1 VPFINLLTE
10 SGIKSLNLTMA
21 SNVEVLDKDLASEL
35 HRALAAVA
43 EHRADR
49 IKTVDVNLLGDGQR
63 EIMIG
68 YVQESPVW
76 KASYRLVLPKAAAK
90 PDGDDAASAQR
101 LKEQLS
107 MQGWAIIEN
116 TTDEDWN
123 NIDLSLVSGQPVS
136 FRMDLYQ
143 PLYATRPMVP
153 VPTVPGIAP
162 RIFEGGRSDVRAEYA
177 NAPEFNLSA
186 ALKEQV
192 PGAMPGKP
200 MMARGRTPNTQSF
213 GGYIG
218 DASGEDMANFAPQA
232 QASAAE
238 SGEIFEYRLNHPVTI
253 ERQRSAMLPIIS
265 DEISG
270 RRVSIWSAQDG
281 GKHPMRGLEVQN
293 DSGLELLPGPIAV
306 YDDGTYAGDSQIGHV
321 PAGDKRLLAYSVD
334 LEVDTQATSEQASS
348 VQTVRISRGMLELTS
363 LNRLTA
369 SYSFANKDAR
379 RSRTLIVEHP
389 KRDGWDLKEP
399 AKPYETTDSVYRFAL
414 DVESGKSGGVKVVE
428 ENVYGQQVEIF
439 STSIEAMMEYRT
451 RGAKVSDQVLEAMRR
466 CAELAAAV
474 RIVETRALE
483 LAKEKSEIDTDQ
495 ARIRQNMSSIDNASP
510 LYAKY
515 LQKLTEQE
523 ARVDAIGEASRKAAA
538 DIEAARAAL
547 SSYIAGLDV
556 E

>member
-1 VPFINLLTE
+1 
-10 SGIKSLNLTMA
+10 
-21 SNVEVLDKDLASEL
+21 
-35 HRALAAVA
+35 
-43 EHRADR
+43 
-49 IKTVDVNLLGDGQR
+49 
-63 EIMIG
+63 
-68 YVQESPVW
+68 
-76 KASYRLVLPKAAAK
+76 
-90 PDGDDAASAQR
+90 
-101 LKEQLS
+101 
-107 MQGWAIIEN
+107 
-116 TTDEDWN
+116 
-123 NIDLSLVSGQPVS
+123 
-136 FRMDLYQ
+136 
-143 PLYATRPMVP
+143 
-153 VPTVPGIAP
+153 
-162 RIFEGGRSDVRAEYA
+162 
-177 NAPEFNLSA
+177 
-186 ALKEQV
+186 
-192 PGAMPGKP
+192 
-200 MMARGRTPNTQSF
+200 
-213 GGYIG
+213 
-218 DASGEDMANFAPQA
+218 MANFAPQA

>member
-1 VPFINLLTE
+1 
-10 SGIKSLNLTMA
+10 M
-21 SNVEVLDKDLASEL
+21 
-35 HRALAAVA
+35 
-43 EHRADR
+43 
-49 IKTVDVNLLGDGQR
+49 
-63 EIMIG
+63 
-68 YVQESPVW
+68 
-76 KASYRLVLPKAAAK
+76 
-90 PDGDDAASAQR
+90 
-101 LKEQLS
+101 
-107 MQGWAIIEN
+107 
-116 TTDEDWN
+116 
-123 NIDLSLVSGQPVS
+123 
-136 FRMDLYQ
+136 
-143 PLYATRPMVP
+143 
-153 VPTVPGIAP
+153 
-162 RIFEGGRSDVRAEYA
+162 
-177 NAPEFNLSA
+177 
-186 ALKEQV
+186 
-192 PGAMPGKP
+192 
-200 MMARGRTPNTQSF
+200 SF
-213 GGYIG
+213 GGFVG
-218 DASGEDMANFAPQA
+218 LASGEDMAKFAPQS

-270 RRVSIWSAQDG
+270 RRVSIWSARDG
-281 GKHPMRGLEVQN
+281 GQHPMRGLEVQN

-334 LEVDTQATSEQASS
+334 LEVDTQVTSEQSS
-348 VQTVRISRGMLELTS
+348 NVQKVRISRGMLELTS
-363 LNRLTA
+363 LNRLAA
-369 SYSFANKDAR
+369 SYSFTNKDAR

-389 KRDGWDLKEP
+389 KRDGWNLKEP
-399 AKPYETTDSVYRFAL
+399 AKAYETTDSVYRFAL

-428 ENVYGQQVEIF
+428 ENIYAQQVEIF
-439 STSIEAMMEYRT
+439 STNIEAMMQYRT

-474 RIVETRALE
+474 RTVETHAIE
-483 LAKEKSEIDTDQ
+483 LAKEKTEIDTDQ